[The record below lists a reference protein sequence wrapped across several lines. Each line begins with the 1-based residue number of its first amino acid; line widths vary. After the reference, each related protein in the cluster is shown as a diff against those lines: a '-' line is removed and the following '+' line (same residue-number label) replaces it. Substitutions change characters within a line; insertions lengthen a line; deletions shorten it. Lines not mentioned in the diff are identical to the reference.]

1 MPKRKYIISGALVFS
16 FCLGIYTWKVSNT
29 GLYIPGE
36 DFEASNANID
46 DFSSVVYIGETP
58 VTRREVDW
66 EYELHTQGLSE
77 IEELTDYPDGQSKS
91 EPLETLKVRLMA
103 DLIERKL
110 LFQYIR
116 QDSEFDINNPSRYV
130 SCLEQWQQSVAGSAE
145 LFSSKEDRKRLK
157 DRICEKD
164 IIEQYLKEKIFT
176 QISISNAEVQTYFKE
191 NRKEFSHPP
200 KATIRQIVLPSEKE
214 AKRVYARLVPKH
226 FEKVAREV
234 SITPESEN
242 GGLIGPFVR
251 GSMPSVFDVAFTM
264 RKGEIRG
271 ILKSTYG
278 FHIIKL
284 EAKFSRKI
292 LSFEEAKPEIIKII
306 RKRKEEEEYRKWVEL
321 ALNEVLIKSPRSL

>member
-1 MPKRKYIISGALVFS
+1 MAKRKYIILGILVFS
-16 FCLGIYTWKVSNT
+16 FSLGIYTWKVSNT

-36 DFEASNANID
+36 DFEASNADFD

-66 EYELHTQGLSE
+66 EYKLHTHGLGE
-77 IEELTDYPDGQSKS
+77 VGELTDYPDAQSKS
-91 EPLETLKVRLMA
+91 EPLEALKVRLMA

-110 LFQYIR
+110 LFQYIK

-130 SCLEQWQQSVAGSAE
+130 NCIEQWQQSVAGSAE
-145 LFSSKEDRKRLK
+145 LFADKEDRNRLK

-176 QISISNAEVQTYFKE
+176 KILISDAELQTYFKE
-191 NRKEFSHPP
+191 NRSEFSHPP

-214 AKRVYARLVPKH
+214 AKRVYARLVPKQ
-226 FEKVAREV
+226 FEQVAKEV

-242 GGLIGPFVR
+242 GGIIGPFVR

-284 EAKFSRKI
+284 EEKFPRKI
-292 LSFEEAKPEIIKII
+292 LSFEEAKPQITKAI